1 MHQIRHSVKSAFKN
15 IKRNTGYTL
24 LMILSLALGMYC
36 FVMSGIYVRYEY
48 SRNQNHEKADR
59 IYRVMLDFEDYQQYM
74 PFSMLKTVERDN
86 PYIEEVNTMN
96 ALRDEVY
103 LSADKESY
111 LLTDQTFYTSSNVF
125 DVFSF
130 PLKYGNSNTAL
141 NGVNDIVI
149 SEELAE
155 VLFSGENAIGKSI
168 HVDEMGDFIVRGVM
182 ERVSEQSIMHPDVF
196 FSMERFNL
204 DNLEMGMTD
213 ALLTHVLLKDKGDL
227 NAFENSL
234 WSTAQTM
241 VKTEGLKGI
250 YTESLKDTYWGTSH
264 YEYGAQ
270 YSSLFGASKSMINT
284 VMYITIG
291 VLVCAFLGYV
301 AIALSLSLR
310 RAKEV
315 GIRKVNGANVASIRS
330 QLLIE
335 SVVYAVISLLV
346 TLVALEITEA
356 RISELLQVP
365 IGLRA
370 DQPEVILFLVGFTV
384 FTGLVAGLYPSLV
397 VSRLNPVKVLSGFA
411 NPGGKGFLLK
421 RILLTSQF
429 IITTCLVFGVYIL
442 KLQTDKMAHF
452 DVGYNTENVIA
463 FGFQSSKVRSN
474 DEVVM
479 DKLNSIPAVQQ
490 VAKGPFPLQFNGFAR
505 VEMVLN
511 DSLIRDN
518 PSQIF
523 VSGNFFET
531 MGISILEGETFPETS
546 FEKVCIVNKA
556 FSDNHG
562 LDNPVGLTLQINGTS
577 HVINGVADNYADW
590 GVGNPAPLSHV
601 FLPAQNY
608 FHSYLLKTTNE
619 NRAELLESLQ
629 AVWKS
634 YEMVKVPAISVLDE
648 RKNGSVVKMSK
659 MSQLFSLLAIVVL
672 LLSFMNLF
680 GMAVMFANS
689 RIKAISI
696 RKVLGAS
703 VSELVRR
710 LSLPFF
716 KSLIIALLFAM
727 PLGYYLMEQYLQ
739 DYKVRVTLHPI
750 QGIIVGLLMMAILF
764 AVIGLKMLKIGRRN
778 PVVALKDE

>member
-1 MHQIRHSVKSAFKN
+1 MHKIRHYIQTAFKN
-15 IKRNTGYTL
+15 IKRNTGYTI

-48 SRNQNHEKADR
+48 SRNLNHEKADR

-74 PFSMLKTVERDN
+74 PFSLLETIEKDN
-86 PYIEEVNTMN
+86 PYIEEINTMN
-96 ALRDEVY
+96 ALRGDVY

-111 LLTDQTFYTSSNVF
+111 LLTDQAFYTSSNVF

-130 PLKYGNSNTAL
+130 PLKHGNPKTAL
-141 NGVNDIVI
+141 SGVNDIVI
-149 SEELAE
+149 SEELSG
-155 VLFSGENAIGKSI
+155 VLFPGENPVGESI
-168 HVDEMGDFIVRGVM
+168 HVDEMGEFNISGVM
-182 ERVSEQSIMHPDVF
+182 ERISEQSIMHPDVF
-196 FSMERFNL
+196 FSMSRFNI
-204 DNLEMGMTD
+204 DNAEVGETD
-213 ALLTHVLLKDKGDL
+213 ALLTHVLLKSEDDL
-227 NAFENSL
+227 NAFESNL

-241 VKTEGLKGI
+241 VKTEGLKGV

-315 GIRKVNGANVASIRS
+315 GIRKVNGANVATIRS

-335 SVVYAVISLLV
+335 SVVYAGISLLI
-346 TLVALEITEA
+346 TLVALEITET

-365 IGLRA
+365 IGLKS
-370 DQPEVILFLVGFTV
+370 DQPEVILFLVAFTV
-384 FTGLVAGLYPSLV
+384 ITGLVAGLYPSLV
-397 VSRLNPVKVLSGFA
+397 VSKLSPVKVLSGFT

-474 DEVVM
+474 DKVVM
-479 DKLNSIPAVQQ
+479 DKLSSIPDIQQ
-490 VAKGPFPLQFNGFAR
+490 VAKGPFPFQFNGFSR

-523 VSGNFFET
+523 VSENFFET
-531 MGISILEGETFPETS
+531 MGISILEGKSFPES
-546 FEKVCIVNKA
+546 DSEKVCMVNQA
-556 FSDNHG
+556 FVDRHG
-562 LDNPVGLTLQINGTS
+562 LDNPVGVTLQVNGTT
-577 HVINGVADNYADW
+577 HVINGVVENYADW
-590 GVGNPAPLSHV
+590 GVGNPTPLSHI
-601 FLPAQNY
+601 FLPEENY
-608 FHSYLLKTTNE
+608 FHSYLLKTSGK

-629 AVWKS
+629 AIWKS
-634 YEMVKVPAISVLDE
+634 YENVKVPAIMALDE

-659 MSQLFSLLAIVVL
+659 MSQLFGVLAFVVL

-689 RIKAISI
+689 RIKSISI

-703 VSELVRR
+703 VSELVGR

-716 KSLIIALLFAM
+716 KSLIKALLFAM
-727 PLGYYLMEQYLQ
+727 PLGYFFMEKYLQ
-739 DYKVRVTLHPI
+739 DYAVRITLQPI
-750 QGIIVGLLMMAILF
+750 QGIMVALLMVTILF
-764 AVIGLKMLKIGRRN
+764 VVIGFKMLKIGKAN
-778 PVVALKDE
+778 PVHTLKEE

>member
-1 MHQIRHSVKSAFKN
+1 MHKIRHYIQTAFKN

-48 SRNQNHEKADR
+48 SRNLNHEKADR
-59 IYRVMLDFEDYQQYM
+59 IYHVMLDFEGYQQYM
-74 PFSMLKTVERDN
+74 PFSMLETVERDN
-86 PYIEEVNTMN
+86 PYVEQINTMN
-96 ALRDEVY
+96 ALRGDVY

-111 LLTDQTFYTSSNVF
+111 LLTDQAFYTSSNVF

-130 PLKYGNSNTAL
+130 PLKHGNSKTAL
-141 NGVNDIVI
+141 SGVNDIVI
-149 SEELAE
+149 SEELSG
-155 VLFSGENAIGKSI
+155 VLFPGENPVGESI
-168 HVDEMGDFIVRGVM
+168 HVDEMGEFNISGVM
-182 ERVSEQSIMHPDVF
+182 ERISEQSIMHPDVF
-196 FSMERFNL
+196 FSMSRFNI
-204 DNLEMGMTD
+204 DNAEGGETD
-213 ALLTHVLLKDKGDL
+213 ALLTHVLLKSKDDL
-227 NAFENSL
+227 NAFESNL

-241 VKTEGLKGI
+241 VKTEGLKGV

-315 GIRKVNGANVASIRS
+315 GIRKVNGANVATIRS
-330 QLLIE
+330 QLLVE
-335 SVVYAVISLLV
+335 SIVYAFISLLI
-346 TLVALEITEA
+346 TLVALEITET

-365 IGLRA
+365 IGLRS
-370 DQPEVILFLVGFTV
+370 DQPEVILFLVAFTV
-384 FTGLVAGLYPSLV
+384 ITGLVAGLYPSLV
-397 VSRLNPVKVLSGFA
+397 VSKLNPVKVLSGFT
-411 NPGGKGFLLK
+411 NPGGTGFLLK

-452 DVGYNTENVIA
+452 DVGYSTENVIA

-474 DEVVM
+474 DKVIM
-479 DKLNSIPAVQQ
+479 DKLSSISDIQQ
-490 VAKGPFPLQFNGFAR
+490 VAKGPFPFQFNGFSR

-523 VSGNFFET
+523 VSENFFET
-531 MGISILEGETFPETS
+531 MGISILEGKSFPES
-546 FEKVCIVNKA
+546 GSEKVCMVNQA
-556 FSDNHG
+556 FVDRHG
-562 LDNPVGLTLQINGTS
+562 LDNPVGVTLQINGTS
-577 HVINGVADNYADW
+577 HVINGVVENYADW
-590 GVGNPAPLSHV
+590 GVGNPTPLSHI
-601 FLPAQNY
+601 FLPEENY
-608 FHSYLLKTTNE
+608 FHSYLLKTSGK

-629 AVWKS
+629 AIWKS
-634 YEMVKVPAISVLDE
+634 YENVKVPAIMALDE

-659 MSQLFSLLAIVVL
+659 MSQLFGVLAFVVL

-680 GMAVMFANS
+680 GMAVMFANN
-689 RIKAISI
+689 RIKSISI

-703 VSELVRR
+703 VSELVSR
-710 LSLPFF
+710 LTLPFF

-727 PLGYYLMEQYLQ
+727 PLGYFFMEKYLQ
-739 DYKVRVTLHPI
+739 DYAIRITLQPK
-750 QGIIVGLLMMAILF
+750 QGIMVALLMITILF
-764 AVIGLKMLKIGRRN
+764 VVIGFKMLKIGKAN
-778 PVVALKDE
+778 PVHTLKEE